1 MKRVLLSIF
10 LGVIAA
16 FTVVSLT
23 TQPKI
28 DLNSEMLATDIP
40 AAEIPA
46 AKITYEG
53 ERIET
58 EDLIDEKPTKHYE
71 YLILPFSFLA
81 AILVYQTSIRR
92 LG

>member
-1 MKRVLLSIF
+1 LKRELLSVF

-16 FTVVSLT
+16 FTLVSLT
-23 TQPKI
+23 IGPETN
-28 DLNSEMLATDIP
+28 LRSEMP

-46 AKITYEG
+46 AKMTYEG
-53 ERIET
+53 ERNVQA
-58 EDLIDEKPTKHYE
+58 DLIDEKTHALNYE
-71 YLILPFSFLA
+71 YLAFPLSFLA

>member
-1 MKRVLLSIF
+1 MKRELLSIF

-16 FTVVSLT
+16 FTLVYIT
-23 TQPKI
+23 TEPETN
-28 DLNSEMLATDIP
+28 LSSEMP
-40 AAEIPA
+40 AAEVPA
-46 AKITYEG
+46 VKMTYEG

-58 EDLIDEKPTKHYE
+58 ADLINEKPTKHYE
-71 YLILPFSFLA
+71 YLALPFSLLA

>member
-1 MKRVLLSIF
+1 MKRELFSIF

-16 FTVVSLT
+16 FTLVSLT
-23 TQPKI
+23 TEPETK
-28 DLNSEMLATDIP
+28 LSSEMP

-46 AKITYEG
+46 AKMTYEG
-53 ERIET
+53 GRIEAP
-58 EDLIDEKPTKHYE
+58 DLIDEKPTKHYV
-71 YLILPFSFLA
+71 YLALLFSFLA

>member
-1 MKRVLLSIF
+1 MKRELLSVF

-16 FTVVSLT
+16 FTLVSLT
-23 TQPKI
+23 IEPETN
-28 DLNSEMLATDIP
+28 LRSEM
-40 AAEIPA
+40 PA
-46 AKITYEG
+46 AKMTYEG

-58 EDLIDEKPTKHYE
+58 ADLIDEKPTEHYE
-71 YLILPFSFLA
+71 YLALPFSFLV

>member
-1 MKRVLLSIF
+1 MKRELLSIF

-16 FTVVSLT
+16 FAVVSLT
-23 TQPKI
+23 TEPETN
-28 DLNSEMLATDIP
+28 LSLEM
-40 AAEIPA
+40 PA

-58 EDLIDEKPTKHYE
+58 ADLIDEEPTGHYE
-71 YLILPFSFLA
+71 YLALPFSFLA